1 MVLEFVNKKGGSQ
14 LLVEGEKM
22 ELPGPRKKEKKK
34 KAREKYFKVGFEM
47 GACNHH
53 VKSWGNEEGSLC
65 HKWMAG
71 ID

>member
-1 MVLEFVNKKGGSQ
+1 LKGKRWNFQ
-14 LLVEGEKM
+14 V
-22 ELPGPRKKEKKK
+22 PGRRKKKK